1 MRVREEKKD
10 RERERERKRSFSTLA
25 VLCLPSF
32 ANKSWLEWNRI
43 AVLNRAAIFL
53 SFSPLSIRLSPS
65 DTSLGAEFFFATF
78 QKMNSAMRLYG
89 RTNFRISVLPG
100 FLSLFFFFPLF
111 FFFFLLS
118 LSWTREGRK
127 EGKQSL
133 DRWREVKGEER
144 AEVLEDGQAFLDRR
158 QKTSRL
164 GKGRIVEK
172 SWTKES

>member
-1 MRVREEKKD
+1 MEPYRGSE
-10 RERERERKRSFSTLA
+10 SSG
-25 VLCLPSF
+25 
-32 ANKSWLEWNRI
+32 N
-43 AVLNRAAIFL
+43 L

-65 DTSLGAEFFFATF
+65 DTSLGVEFFFATF

-100 FLSLFFFFPLF
+100 FLSLFFSFPYSFSF
-111 FFFFLLS
+111 FFS

-164 GKGRIVEK
+164 GSEKEGSWKKVGRK
-172 SWTKES
+172 NLSRSKNNAS

>member
-1 MRVREEKKD
+1 MD
-10 RERERERKRSFSTLA
+10 ERISEFLGLA
-25 VLCLPSF
+25 WIS
-32 ANKSWLEWNRI
+32 
-43 AVLNRAAIFL
+43 L
-53 SFSPLSIRLSPS
+53 SF
-65 DTSLGAEFFFATF
+65 F
-78 QKMNSAMRLYG
+78 
-89 RTNFRISVLPG
+89 
-100 FLSLFFFFPLF
+100 FLSLILLLF
-111 FFFFLLS
+111 SSLS
-118 LSWTREGRK
+118 LSSTREGRK

>member
-1 MRVREEKKD
+1 
-10 RERERERKRSFSTLA
+10 
-25 VLCLPSF
+25 
-32 ANKSWLEWNRI
+32 
-43 AVLNRAAIFL
+43 
-53 SFSPLSIRLSPS
+53 
-65 DTSLGAEFFFATF
+65 
-78 QKMNSAMRLYG
+78 MNSAMRLYG

-100 FLSLFFFFPLF
+100 FLSLFFSFPYSFSF
-111 FFFFLLS
+111 FFS

-164 GKGRIVEK
+164 GSEKEGSWKKVGRK
-172 SWTKES
+172 NLSRSKNNAS

>member
-1 MRVREEKKD
+1 MEPYRGSE
-10 RERERERKRSFSTLA
+10 SSG
-25 VLCLPSF
+25 
-32 ANKSWLEWNRI
+32 N
-43 AVLNRAAIFL
+43 L

-65 DTSLGAEFFFATF
+65 DTSLGVEFFFATF

-89 RTNFRISVLPG
+89 RTNFRISRSCLD
-100 FLSLFFFFPLF
+100 FSLFFFSFPYSFSF
-111 FFFFLLS
+111 FFS

-164 GKGRIVEK
+164 GSEKEGSWKKVGRK
-172 SWTKES
+172 NLSRSKNNAS